1 MYVKSKKEVS
11 RKKEIFFIS
20 IGTSSSQ
27 SASLEGALLL
37 SVLST
42 FHNKDDLICRI
53 CCEKMAS
60 LGFYS
65 RHLTDDDIRQIGAST
80 RSLICGGQ
88 GVHLAEE

>member
-1 MYVKSKKEVS
+1 MVESKQGGS

-20 IGTSSSQ
+20 IGTYSSQ
-27 SASLEGALLL
+27 SASPEGAVL
-37 SVLST
+37 LST

-88 GVHLAEE
+88 RVHLAEE